1 MAGSGDLQLL
11 NLLRTLQTRVGPD
24 RSHVT
29 FGSHVAVSMALGLLL
44 LGGGR
49 LVVVENHFLRVS
61 FFPHRYGLRND
72 DDAIPIL
79 LAAFYPHFPM
89 HSNDNR

>member
-49 LVVVENHFLRVS
+49 YIFLC
-61 FFPHRYGLRND
+61 FF
-72 DDAIPIL
+72 
-79 LAAFYPHFPM
+79 F
-89 HSNDNR
+89 

>member
-29 FGSHVAVSMALGLLL
+29 FGSHVAVSISLGLLL

-49 LVVVENHFLRVS
+49 LVL
-61 FFPHRYGLRND
+61 
-72 DDAIPIL
+72 I
-79 LAAFYPHFPM
+79 
-89 HSNDNR
+89 

>member
-11 NLLRTLQTRVGPD
+11 NLLRALQTRVGPD
-24 RSHVT
+24 RAHVT

-49 LVVVENHFLRVS
+49 LGT
-61 FFPHRYGLRND
+61 FF
-72 DDAIPIL
+72 
-79 LAAFYPHFPM
+79 FKKKK
-89 HSNDNR
+89 S

>member
-11 NLLRTLQTRVGPD
+11 NLLRALQSRVGPD

-29 FGSHVAVSMALGLLL
+29 FGSHVAVSMSLGLLL

-49 LVVVENHFLRVS
+49 
-61 FFPHRYGLRND
+61 
-72 DDAIPIL
+72 
-79 LAAFYPHFPM
+79 
-89 HSNDNR
+89 

>member
-11 NLLRTLQTRVGPD
+11 NLLRALQTRVGPD
-24 RSHVT
+24 RAHVT

-49 LVVVENHFLRVS
+49 LVYLFKRHMKLYYFIYLIS
-61 FFPHRYGLRND
+61 
-72 DDAIPIL
+72 
-79 LAAFYPHFPM
+79 
-89 HSNDNR
+89 

>member
-49 LVVVENHFLRVS
+49 
-61 FFPHRYGLRND
+61 YGLRND

-89 HSNDNR
+89 HSNDNRYEIFMRKYI

>member
-29 FGSHVAVSMALGLLL
+29 FGSHVAVSMSLGLLL

-49 LVVVENHFLRVS
+49 LVLIINKIRLFNS
-61 FFPHRYGLRND
+61 FFCLY
-72 DDAIPIL
+72 
-79 LAAFYPHFPM
+79 
-89 HSNDNR
+89 

>member
-29 FGSHVAVSMALGLLL
+29 FGSHVAVSMSLGLLL

-49 LVVVENHFLRVS
+49 FVSLSVFPSFKLNTFL
-61 FFPHRYGLRND
+61 
-72 DDAIPIL
+72 
-79 LAAFYPHFPM
+79 
-89 HSNDNR
+89 

>member
-11 NLLRTLQTRVGPD
+11 NLLRALQTRVGPD

-49 LVVVENHFLRVS
+49 LVYSFIFKIYSKIFFL
-61 FFPHRYGLRND
+61 Y
-72 DDAIPIL
+72 
-79 LAAFYPHFPM
+79 
-89 HSNDNR
+89 